1 MVKAL
6 KSWIGRFA
14 TYLGEIYIAILN
26 CKVAAVAATEAA
38 AEIATAAAPI
48 KRSSKSNSNSRT
60 GFCFCTTA
68 TA

>member
-14 TYLGEIYIAILN
+14 TYLGEIYVAILN
-26 CKVAAVAATEAA
+26 CKVAAVAA

-68 TA
+68 